1 MGRKEEEKNCHEGS
15 IPLIGAK
22 GSSGNQAGHALFF
35 FCFFFCGDEAKPGV
49 HPENV
54 ALCRSVFLHTLLI
67 VQRCESVKH
76 GNFATFLGDFQI
88 LFPALGTGGTRRWK
102 LQIECQMQW
111 ICFWV
116 EKKLNEWWKS
126 FPHLVKNEWLRCR
139 TSISLYLFWI
149 LKWGR
154 SLFYTPLYQYFKA
167 SVLTFWMSA
176 CILSRSCL
184 ARLSVFWD
192 NFILF
197 ISFKEMQ
204 ILLFIW
210 NRCARSHA
218 GLCVQLFVSKIICT
232 RIKGGGG
239 SGLRSFRTNSRALFL
254 QWS

>member
-1 MGRKEEEKNCHEGS
+1 MFPVISGSRADGGKLQILLVWGEKKKKKNCHEGS

-35 FCFFFCGDEAKPGV
+35 FCFFFCGDEAKPDV

-76 GNFATFLGDFQI
+76 GNFPTFLGDFQI

-197 ISFKEMQ
+197 IY
-204 ILLFIW
+204 LF
-210 NRCARSHA
+210 
-218 GLCVQLFVSKIICT
+218 
-232 RIKGGGG
+232 
-239 SGLRSFRTNSRALFL
+239 
-254 QWS
+254 

>member
-1 MGRKEEEKNCHEGS
+1 MFPVISGSRADGGKLQILLVWGEKKKKK
-15 IPLIGAK
+15 IAMK
-22 GSSGNQAGHALFF
+22 GVFLSSGPKALVGTKRDTLCFSFVFSFVEMRRSLVCIQKMWLCAG
-35 FCFFFCGDEAKPGV
+35 
-49 HPENV
+49 
-54 ALCRSVFLHTLLI
+54 VFLHTLLI

-197 ISFKEMQ
+197 IY
-204 ILLFIW
+204 LF
-210 NRCARSHA
+210 
-218 GLCVQLFVSKIICT
+218 
-232 RIKGGGG
+232 
-239 SGLRSFRTNSRALFL
+239 
-254 QWS
+254 